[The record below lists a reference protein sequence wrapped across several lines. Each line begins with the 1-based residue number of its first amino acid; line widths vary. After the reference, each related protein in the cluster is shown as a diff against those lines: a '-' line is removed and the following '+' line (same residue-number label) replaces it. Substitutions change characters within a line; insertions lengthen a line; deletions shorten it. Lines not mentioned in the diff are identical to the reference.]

1 MENKYIVP
9 EKRLRELL
17 KAEARLAALEA
28 GGVDNWEWY
37 SDSLNDYL
45 KNFCERNNIT
55 RIGYTYEQLTE
66 DGLEEFPISYPRN
79 CDDDENYN
87 W

>member
-17 KAEARLAALEA
+17 ETEARLAALEQ

-45 KNFCERNNIT
+45 KDFCEWNKIVT
-55 RIGYTYEQLTE
+55 IGYTYEQLAE
-66 DGLEEFPISYPRN
+66 DGLEEFSRFYPRN
-79 CDDDENYN
+79 CDDDEEYD